1 MKDFNLNSPFLFAVA
16 GLVILFVVVQAV
28 FFLVKSVRRAKAIGM
43 EMKTVKKTMVS
54 SAVFTVAP
62 AVSILLGVITL
73 SKSLGLPLPWM
84 RLSVIG
90 SLTYELTAAETAAT
104 AVGASISAAVTNPA
118 TYTAIIWVMTLGIL
132 PGLIIIPLF
141 MKKIQGSITKV
152 KTKDNKWGEILISSL
167 FLGMISA
174 FLGVIFATV
183 SEGLRGWIPVFVML
197 CSAAIMSLIGLFV
210 KKCKV
215 HWLED
220 FALPISMLGA
230 MALAIPITGAIL

>member
-16 GLVILFVVVQAV
+16 GLVILFVVMQAV

-43 EMKTVKKTMVS
+43 EMKTVKKTVVS

>member
-215 HWLED
+215 HWMED

>member
-1 MKDFNLNSPFLFAVA
+1 MGFDLNSPFLFVIMGA
-16 GLVILFVVVQAV
+16 VILFVVLQSV
-28 FFLVKSVRRAKAIGM
+28 FFLVRAVRRAKEIGM
-43 EMKTVKKTMVS
+43 DMGVVKKTMFS
-54 SAVFTVAP
+54 SGVFTVAP

-104 AVGASISAAVTNPA
+104 AVGASISAAVTNPQTYA
-118 TYTAIIWVMTLGIL
+118 TIAWVMTLGIL

-141 MKKIQGSITKV
+141 MKKIQGGITKV
-152 KTKDNKWGEILISSL
+152 KAKDQKWGEIFMSSL

-183 SEGLRGWIPVFVML
+183 SEGLQGWIPVFVML
-197 CSAAIMSLIGLFV
+197 CSAAIMGVVGLIV
-210 KKCKV
+210 KKVKLRV
-215 HWLED
+215 LEE

-230 MALAIPITGAIL
+230 MALAVPITRAIL

>member
-197 CSAAIMSLIGLFV
+197 CSAAIMSLVGLFV